1 MIDDSRLPQA
11 SRAGSLLALL
21 FLAALPAMADDE
33 QWAPVEA
40 APLFEHVRL
49 DGTVEA
55 VQQSTVSAQT
65 SGTIVELPFDV
76 DDHVSSGDLIA
87 RLDATEQ
94 RSRLRQAE
102 AELEE
107 ADSRLSDAR
116 QQFERVESL
125 YARDV
130 ASRAD
135 FDQARNG
142 LNAAQA
148 RLARARSAVD
158 EAREQFEY
166 TRVTAPYTGVVTAR
180 HVQIGES
187 VRPGQALLSG
197 FSLSELRVS
206 VAVPQRY
213 VARLRENESPRVHL
227 DDGRQLDTG
236 GVTLFPFADE
246 RSHAV
251 RTRIAL
257 DEPPATVYPG
267 LLVSVTIPLERRQA
281 LWIPIDSLLRRGE
294 LRAVFV
300 RTDDGAARLRQV
312 RTGTRE
318 AGRIEILAG
327 VAAGEHVALDPER
340 LFARGAG
347 IER

>member
-1 MIDDSRLPQA
+1 MTEYSQFVQA
-11 SRAGSLLALL
+11 GPAGILALLALL
-21 FLAALPAMADDE
+21 AVPVSADE
-33 QWAPVEA
+33 AQWEPVET
-40 APLFEHVRL
+40 APLIERVRL

-65 SGTIVELPFDV
+65 SGTVVELPFDV
-76 DDHVSSGDLIA
+76 DDRVASGDLIV
-87 RLDATEQ
+87 RLDDTEQ

-107 ADSRLSDAR
+107 AESGLSDAR
-116 QQFERVESL
+116 QQFDRVESL

-130 ASRAD
+130 ASRSD
-135 FDQARNG
+135 LDQARNA

-148 RLARARSAVD
+148 RMSRARSAVD
-158 EAREQFEY
+158 EAREQLEY

-180 HVQIGES
+180 HVELGES

-206 VAVPQRY
+206 VAVPQQH
-213 VARLRENESPRVHL
+213 VAALREGESPQVHL
-227 DDGRQLDTG
+227 DDGTRLGTG
-236 GVTLFPFADE
+236 PVTVFPFADE
-246 RSHAV
+246 RSRAV

-257 DEPPATVYPG
+257 DAPTGALHPG
-267 LLVSVTIPLERRQA
+267 QLVRVTIPVEPRGA
-281 LWIPIDSLLRRGE
+281 LWIPADSLLRRGE

-300 RTDDGAARLRQV
+300 RGGDGAPRLRQV

-318 AGRIEILAG
+318 DGRIEILAG
-327 VAAGEHVALDPER
+327 LDAGERVALDPEK

-347 IER
+347 IE